1 MRNER
6 GLALVVTL
14 VLLTA
19 LGALALAAAA
29 AAAAALALSSHQQFA
44 QIAFQ
49 AAEAGIAESLLR
61 AAAARG
67 AGRIPETSFPEV
79 ASLST
84 FEATTTE
91 VPAAG
96 ALPVGFTIGENAGAF
111 ATRHFFIVSD
121 GRSGRSVR
129 ARLEQGFYLVEPAG

>member
-1 MRNER
+1 MRTQR
-6 GLALVVTL
+6 GIALVVTL

-49 AAEAGIAESLLR
+49 AAEAGIAESLLH
-61 AAAARG
+61 AAGTRG
-67 AGRIPETSFPEV
+67 AGMIPETSFPES
-79 ASLST
+79 AALAT
-84 FEATTTE
+84 FEATTVE
-91 VPAAG
+91 APEAG
-96 ALPVGFTIGENAGAF
+96 ALPTGFTIGENAGAF
-111 ATRHFFIVSD
+111 AARHFFIVSD
-121 GRSGRSVR
+121 GRSGRAAR

>member
-1 MRNER
+1 MREQR
-6 GLALVVTL
+6 GFALVVTL

-61 AAAARG
+61 AG
-67 AGRIPETSFPEV
+67 SDLGGTIPETGFPES
-79 ASLST
+79 ATLAT
-84 FEATTTE
+84 FEATTSE
-91 VPAAG
+91 VPEGG
-96 ALPVGFTIGENAGAF
+96 ALPAGFTIGENAGAF
-111 ATRHFFIVSD
+111 AARHFFIVSD
-121 GRSGRSVR
+121 GRSGRSARV
-129 ARLEQGFYLVEPAG
+129 RLEQGFYLVEPAH